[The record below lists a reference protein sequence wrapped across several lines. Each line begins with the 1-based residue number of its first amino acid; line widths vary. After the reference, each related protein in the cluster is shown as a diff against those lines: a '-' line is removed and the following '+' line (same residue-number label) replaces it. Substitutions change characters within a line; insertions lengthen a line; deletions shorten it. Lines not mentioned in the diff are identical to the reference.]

1 MGQWETDESILNME
15 VWGYR
20 GHRSSG
26 SWPMLTIDTPSITT
40 YLLTRSTVDGYKLI
54 LTSLLVLMGISN
66 RSPAKNL
73 SNFLQG
79 IWLIGNEMSS
89 GFNRMSV
96 IKAEKPRTCH
106 AASSGPTYSI
116 CKTIVR
122 VLGVQRVF
130 LWNESGWSWEIKG
143 GQLEKKPVIKQSLLE
158 NPQFKPPI
166 FRWFSH

>member
-1 MGQWETDESILNME
+1 MNDHIPICILWRNLGQSYM
-15 VWGYR
+15 
-20 GHRSSG
+20 
-26 SWPMLTIDTPSITT
+26 DT
-40 YLLTRSTVDGYKLI
+40 LI

-73 SNFLQG
+73 SHFLQG

-89 GFNRMSV
+89 GFNRMSA

-106 AASSGPTYSI
+106 AGSSGPTYSI

-122 VLGVQRVF
+122 VLGVQRVS

-143 GQLEKKPVIKQSLLE
+143 GQLDLYTRSSNRACWKIPNSNL
-158 NPQFKPPI
+158 QFLDDFPI
-166 FRWFSH
+166 FPLKTSISRGFSIAMFDDMGG